1 MILWL
6 DLETYS
12 ETPITDGAY
21 KYAGMAKVLLFS
33 YAIDDAP
40 ARVCD
45 VAHGEP
51 LPDDVEAALR
61 DPSCTLIA
69 HNAQFDRTIL
79 KMYRP
84 VVADPRRWKD
94 SMIKAYSLSLP
105 GSLGDLCAY
114 FGLPTDKAKDKE
126 GKALIQKF
134 CLPRK
139 SVSTL
144 FDDADDL
151 QYLPSPD
158 NGDWQKFM
166 NYARLDVEAMRE
178 IWKRMPSWN
187 DTPEFWAEWHID
199 QDINDR
205 GMRIDTE
212 LARCAVEA
220 CADAAKASNRRVR
233 EITNGAVNTAGQ
245 RDALI
250 EYLNANGV
258 PCTDLKKSS
267 LEALL
272 DDPSLPDDVRELVLV
287 RCQGAKASVKKYDAL
302 LRSTCADGRLRGC
315 LLFCGAQKT
324 GRWAGRLFQPQNLP
338 RGTLTPDQVEI
349 AIDGFK
355 HGMAST
361 LYNGVPSVAASCLRG
376 TIIAPPGEKL
386 VVADLS
392 NIEGRV
398 LAWIAGEQWKL
409 DAFRAYDRGE
419 GVDLYKATYART
431 FGVKPEDVTKK
442 QRQIGKVLEL
452 AMGYM
457 GGVGSFLAFATMY
470 GVDLKV
476 LAEHTY
482 EALPKSKI
490 YEAHD
495 QWDFFSKKGATNDLD
510 EDTWTALNAIKLAW
524 RDAHPAIRKFWDE
537 TELRVGAAFDAS
549 CFVPPS
555 TYPCTFYNTTFG
567 LACRLPSG
575 RVMAYPRAELAEDG
589 ERCLFKYYAPLRV
602 RKGFAMCKTH
612 AGKIVE
618 NCLSGAILT
627 LTRDRGWV
635 PLRKVANTDELFD
648 GSEWVSHGGVVSKG
662 IREVVRVYGEW
673 MTPDHKVLTTEG
685 FKNARESKGF
695 DRYDGGVPDGYEI
708 PSGRRTQF
716 DMGGA
721 LRGLRWNSRDR
732 GQRLYKARK
741 ARCCGVVRVYAE
753 KDNFLEKQKARYVSP
768 SCVCDMAFHE
778 GTMRNTDLSDVQ
790 ELRRTGNQ
798 SVRAVE
804 QFVRG
809 VLGGHGAD
817 IQAWSYT
824 GPNRQ
829 RHRLHAGQL
838 PMGGLYRSGKQPPEQ
853 SHGWRRNCRAIREA
867 RRREI
872 YHHSLSACTRCPRG
886 AVRGGSRHYTEVFDV
901 INCGPRNCFMVWAGG
916 APLIVH
922 NCTQAVARDVLAAN
936 LKSVEDAGYKIVLSV
951 HDELITE
958 TPDTP
963 DYCAD
968 KLASLMA
975 TPPDWAA
982 DLPLSAAGFEAYRY
996 KKD

>member
-12 ETPITDGAY
+12 ETPIAEGTY
-21 KYAGMAKVLLFS
+21 KYAETAKVLLFS
-33 YAIDDAP
+33 YATDDAP

-105 GSLGDLCAY
+105 GSLGDLCSY
-114 FGLPTDKAKDKE
+114 FGLPVDKAKDKE

-144 FDDADDL
+144 FDDANDL
-151 QYLPSPD
+151 QYLPSSD
-158 NGDWQKFM
+158 NEDWQKFM

-233 EITNGAVNTAGQ
+233 ELTAGAVNTAGQ

-250 EYLNANGV
+250 EYLKASGV
-258 PCTDLKKSS
+258 QCSDLKKAT
-267 LEALL
+267 LDALL
-272 DDPSLPDDVRELVLV
+272 DDPSLPDDARELVLV

-302 LRSTCADGRLRGC
+302 LRSTCSDGRLRGC

-338 RGTLTPDQVEI
+338 RGTLAPDQVET
-349 AIDGFK
+349 AIDAFK
-355 HGMAST
+355 HGMAAT
-361 LYNGVPSVAASCLRG
+361 LYDDVPSIAASCLRG

-398 LAWIAGEQWKL
+398 LAWLAGEQWKL

-476 LAEHTY
+476 LADHTY

-524 RDAHPAIRKFWDE
+524 RDAHPAIRKFWTE
-537 TELRVGAAFDAS
+537 TELRASAAFDAS
-549 CFVPPS
+549 LFVPPS
-555 TYPCTFYNTTFG
+555 SYPCTFTNTTFG

-575 RVMAYPRAELAEDG
+575 RVMAYPRAGLAEDG
-589 ERCLFKYYAPLRV
+589 ERCLFKYYAPLKV
-602 RKGFAMCKTH
+602 RKGFAMSKTH

-618 NCLSGAILT
+618 NCLSGDILT

-635 PLRKVANTDELFD
+635 PLREVADTDELFD
-648 GSEWVSHGGVVSKG
+648 GSEWVRHGGVISKG
-662 IREVVRVYGEW
+662 IREVMRAYGEW

-695 DRYDGGVPDGYEI
+695 DRYDCRVPDGYEI
-708 PSGRRTQF
+708 PSGRWTQF

-721 LRGLRWNSRDR
+721 MRGLRGNNRDH
-732 GQRLYKARK
+732 GQRLFEVRK
-741 ARCCGVVRVYAE
+741 ARCRGVVWVHAE
-753 KDNFLEKQKARYVSP
+753 ANDFLEKQKTRHVSP
-768 SCVCDMAFHE
+768 SRVRGMAFDE
-778 GTMRNTDLSDVQ
+778 GTMRNADLSCVQ
-790 ELRRTGNQ
+790 ELRRARNQ

-809 VLGGHGAD
+809 VLDGHGID
-817 IQAWSYT
+817 IQAGSDT

-829 RHRLHAGQL
+829 RRRLHAGQL
-838 PMGGLYRSGKQPPEQ
+838 PMGRLYRSGEQPSAQ
-853 SHGWRRNCRAIREA
+853 SHGWHRNRGAIRA
-867 RRREI
+867 SRRREI
-872 YHHSLSACTRCPRG
+872 YHNSLSAFPRRSGG
-886 AVRGGSRHYTEVFDV
+886 AVGRDARHYTEVFDV
-901 INCGPRNCFMVWAGG
+901 INCGPRNRFTVWSGG

-922 NCTQAVARDVLAAN
+922 NCTQATARDVLAAN
-936 LKSVEDAGYKIVLSV
+936 LKRVEDAGYKIVLSV

-963 DYCAD
+963 DYNAD
-968 KLASLMA
+968 KLASFMA
-975 TPPDWAA
+975 TPPDWAK

>member
-12 ETPITDGAY
+12 ETPITEGAY
-21 KYAGMAKVLLFS
+21 KYAETAKMLLFS
-33 YAIDDAP
+33 YALDDAP
-40 ARVCD
+40 ACVID

-51 LPDDVEAALR
+51 LPDDVEDALR
-61 DPSCTLIA
+61 NPACTLIA
-69 HNAQFDRTIL
+69 HNAQFDRTVL
-79 KMYRP
+79 KKYRP
-84 VVADPRRWKD
+84 VVADSRRWED

-105 GSLGDLCAY
+105 GSLGDLCDY

-144 FDDADDL
+144 FDDASGL
-151 QYLPSPD
+151 QYLPAPD
-158 NGDWQKFM
+158 NEDWQKFI

-178 IWKRMPSWN
+178 LWKRMPGWN
-187 DTPEFWAEWHID
+187 NTSAFWSEWYID

-205 GMRIDTE
+205 GMQIDTE

-220 CADAAKASNRRVR
+220 CTDAAKASNRRVR
-233 EITNGAVNTAGQ
+233 EITNGAVNTTGQ

-250 EYLNANGV
+250 EYLNAAGV
-258 PCTDLKKSS
+258 QCDDLKKAS

-349 AIDGFK
+349 AIDAFK

-361 LYNGVPSVAASCLRG
+361 LYDDVPSVAASCLRG
-376 TIIAPPGEKL
+376 AIIAPPGKKL

-398 LAWIAGEQWKL
+398 LAWLAGEGWKL

-470 GVDLKV
+470 GVDLKA
-476 LAEHTY
+476 LADHTY
-482 EALPKSKI
+482 EAFPKSRI

-495 QWDFFSKKGATNDLD
+495 QWDFFLKRGATNDLD

-537 TELRVGAAFDAS
+537 TELRAGAAFDAS
-549 CFVPPS
+549 LFVPPS
-555 TYPCTFYNTTFG
+555 TYPCTFSNTKFG

-575 RVMAYPRAELAEDG
+575 RVMAYPRAKLAENG
-589 ERCLFKYYAPLRV
+589 ERCLFKYYAPLKV
-602 RKGFAMCKTH
+602 RKGFAMSKTH
-612 AGKIVE
+612 AGKVVE
-618 NCLSGAILT
+618 NI
-627 LTRDRGWV
+627 
-635 PLRKVANTDELFD
+635 
-648 GSEWVSHGGVVSKG
+648 
-662 IREVVRVYGEW
+662 
-673 MTPDHKVLTTEG
+673 
-685 FKNARESKGF
+685 
-695 DRYDGGVPDGYEI
+695 
-708 PSGRRTQF
+708 
-716 DMGGA
+716 
-721 LRGLRWNSRDR
+721 
-732 GQRLYKARK
+732 
-741 ARCCGVVRVYAE
+741 
-753 KDNFLEKQKARYVSP
+753 
-768 SCVCDMAFHE
+768 
-778 GTMRNTDLSDVQ
+778 
-790 ELRRTGNQ
+790 
-798 SVRAVE
+798 
-804 QFVRG
+804 
-809 VLGGHGAD
+809 
-817 IQAWSYT
+817 
-824 GPNRQ
+824 
-829 RHRLHAGQL
+829 
-838 PMGGLYRSGKQPPEQ
+838 
-853 SHGWRRNCRAIREA
+853 
-867 RRREI
+867 
-872 YHHSLSACTRCPRG
+872 
-886 AVRGGSRHYTEVFDV
+886 
-901 INCGPRNCFMVWAGG
+901 
-916 APLIVH
+916 
-922 NCTQAVARDVLAAN
+922 TQATARDALAAN
-936 LKSVEDAGYKIVLSV
+936 LKSVEDAGYKIILSV

-958 TPDTP
+958 TPDSP
-963 DYCAD
+963 EYNAD
-968 KLASLMA
+968 DLAKLMA
-975 TPPDWAA
+975 TAPEWAK

>member
-84 VVADPRRWKD
+84 IVADPRRWKD

-105 GSLGDLCAY
+105 GSLGDLCDY
-114 FGLPTDKAKDKE
+114 FGLPVDKAKDKE

-134 CLPRK
+134 CLPREAGY
-139 SVSTL
+139 TL
-144 FDDADDL
+144 FDGALDR
-151 QYLPSPD
+151 QYLPPID
-158 NGDWQKFM
+158 NKDWQKFF

-199 QDINDR
+199 QNINDR

-233 EITNGAVNTAGQ
+233 EITNGAVNTTGQ
-245 RDALI
+245 RNALI
-250 EYLNANGV
+250 EYLNASGV
-258 PCTDLKKSS
+258 QCTDLKKAS
-267 LEALL
+267 LDALL

-302 LRSTCADGRLRGC
+302 LRSTCSDGRLRGG

-355 HGMAST
+355 HGMAAT
-361 LYNGVPSVAASCLRG
+361 LYDDVPSIAASCLRG

-398 LAWIAGEQWKL
+398 LAWLAGEQWKL

-476 LAEHTY
+476 LADHTY

-495 QWDFFSKKGATNDLD
+495 QWDFFAKKGATNDLD

-537 TELRVGAAFDAS
+537 TELRVSAAFDGS
-549 CFVPPS
+549 LFVPPS
-555 TYPCTFYNTTFG
+555 SYPCTFTNTTFG

-575 RVMAYPRAELAEDG
+575 RVMAYPRAKLAEVG
-589 ERCLFKYYAPLRV
+589 ERCLFTYYAPLKV
-602 RKGFAMCKTH
+602 SKGFAMCKTH

-618 NCLSGAILT
+618 NCLSGATLT
-627 LTRDRGWV
+627 LTRARGWV
-635 PLRKVANTDELFD
+635 PLRTVADTDELFD
-648 GSEWVSHGGVVSKG
+648 GEEWVVHGGVVSKG
-662 IREVVRVYGEW
+662 VREVIRAYGGW
-673 MTPDHKVLTTEG
+673 MTPDHRILTTEG
-685 FKNARESKGF
+685 FKNARESKRF
-695 DRYDGGVPDGYEI
+695 DRYDCWIPDGYEV
-708 PSGRRTQF
+708 PAGRRAQL
-716 DMGGA
+716 DMGGTLC
-721 LRGLRWNSRDR
+721 LRGNDR
-732 GQRLYKARK
+732 NCGKRLFKVQKAWRNGVMRMYAAKNNFRK
-741 ARCCGVVRVYAE
+741 
-753 KDNFLEKQKARYVSP
+753 KQKARYVSS
-768 SCVCDMAFHE
+768 SCVRCVALHE
-778 GTMRNTDLSDVQ
+778 GAVRNTDLSCVQ
-790 ELRRTGNQ
+790 ELRCAGNQ
-798 SVRAVE
+798 SVRAVARLI
-804 QFVRG
+804 RG
-809 VLGGHGAD
+809 VLGRHGAD
-817 IQAWSYT
+817 VQARSDV
-824 GPNRQ
+824 RQ
-829 RHRLHAGQL
+829 DRQQWGLCAGKL
-838 PMGGLYRSGKQPPEQ
+838 PMGRPYYSGEQ
-853 SHGWRRNCRAIREA
+853 SSSESHGWRRNRRAIRPA
-867 RRREI
+867 NGRKI
-872 YHHSLSACTRCPRG
+872 HHYSVSTGPWCSDGAVGRG
-886 AVRGGSRHYTEVFDV
+886 ARYYTEVFDV
-901 INCGPRNCFMVWAGG
+901 INCGPRNRFMVLAGG
-916 APLIVH
+916 APLIAH
-922 NCTQAVARDVLAAN
+922 NCTQATARDVLAAN
-936 LKSVEDAGYKIVLSV
+936 LKRVEDAGYKIVLSV

-958 TPDTP
+958 TPDSP
-963 DYCAD
+963 EYNAD

-975 TPPDWAA
+975 TAPEWAA